1 VQSDVLESIKG
12 PEEDLIDRKFALIEL
27 FDQGTIS
34 VKEFQEAV
42 RDLNVELTA
51 LDNTYSGGLENGL
64 ARMIQQSNELGT
76 QVSDLVVDSFNRATD
91 SIVNFAKTG
100 ELNVREFFAS
110 LFEQLLRLTTN
121 QLFSQLLS
129 GMGGG
134 GGFGGLGSLFGG
146 LGGLGGLFG
155 FKEGGSFTVG
165 GSGGPDSQLVAFKA
179 SPGEQ
184 VDIKTPQQQSGGSD
198 RGASQP
204 SPVNIRVVNV
214 VNPSETIAAMSSV
227 QGEKAILNAATD
239 DDPPRIY
246 TTSNSGFRSFADPG
260 EDCAHIRTPGGQWVD
275 VFNHGDYST
284 VDAYKNHEQGYYVW
298 PYSSGGG
305 NAGQEDSL
313 IAWDIR
319 PPPNYPDARI
329 IIPLHFSGGVP
340 EAGIIGI
347 IDETY
352 YVPGFD
358 VAPEQTFSLGQSKSS
373 GLLTLTGQPLN
384 GETVTIDTKVYT
396 FQAALTEVD
405 GNVKIGSSAQ
415 ESLQNLRR
423 AINKDVGAGIDYAA
437 LTTAHPTVSA
447 ENEAGLSL
455 PVLAKVPGAGG
466 DSIVTTETLTNGSWG
481 GATLSGGGTSQTYRI
496 FPNIARNAKN
506 HFFCIKEV

>member
-1 VQSDVLESIKG
+1 MAVETGTASGWLDLLDKLVTFAVANGWVVEKSVTVTAGQVEERYLRG
-12 PEEDLIDRKFALIEL
+12 P
-27 FDQGTIS
+27 
-34 VKEFQEAV
+34 
-42 RDLNVELTA
+42 
-51 LDNTYSGGLENGL
+51 
-64 ARMIQQSNELGT
+64 
-76 QVSDLVVDSFNRATD
+76 
-91 SIVNFAKTG
+91 
-100 ELNVREFFAS
+100 
-110 LFEQLLRLTTN
+110 
-121 QLFSQLLS
+121 
-129 GMGGG
+129 
-134 GGFGGLGSLFGG
+134 GSLD
-146 LGGLGGLFG
+146 
-155 FKEGGSFTVG
+155 TAPVH
-165 GSGGPDSQLVAFKA
+165 
-179 SPGEQ
+179 
-184 VDIKTPQQQSGGSD
+184 
-198 RGASQP
+198 
-204 SPVNIRVVNV
+204 VNIRTGATPVEGIYWWKVYGAIAFDTGLSYFSLYAGFFLPFA
-214 VNPSETIAAMSSV
+214 NPIEYPYPLFV
-227 QGEKAILNAATD
+227 AATD

-298 PYSSGGG
+298 PYHSGGG

>member
-1 VQSDVLESIKG
+1 L
-12 PEEDLIDRKFALIEL
+12 AL
-27 FDQGTIS
+27 
-34 VKEFQEAV
+34 
-42 RDLNVELTA
+42 
-51 LDNTYSGGLENGL
+51 
-64 ARMIQQSNELGT
+64 
-76 QVSDLVVDSFNRATD
+76 
-91 SIVNFAKTG
+91 
-100 ELNVREFFAS
+100 
-110 LFEQLLRLTTN
+110 
-121 QLFSQLLS
+121 
-129 GMGGG
+129 
-134 GGFGGLGSLFGG
+134 
-146 LGGLGGLFG
+146 
-155 FKEGGSFTVG
+155 
-165 GSGGPDSQLVAFKA
+165 
-179 SPGEQ
+179 
-184 VDIKTPQQQSGGSD
+184 
-198 RGASQP
+198 
-204 SPVNIRVVNV
+204 
-214 VNPSETIAAMSSV
+214 
-227 QGEKAILNAATD
+227 
-239 DDPPRIY
+239 
-246 TTSNSGFRSFADPG
+246 
-260 EDCAHIRTPGGQWVD
+260 
-275 VFNHGDYST
+275 
-284 VDAYKNHEQGYYVW
+284 
-298 PYSSGGG
+298 SSGGG

-481 GATLSGGGTSQTYRI
+481 GATLSGGGTSQTYRTRRLYW
-496 FPNIARNAKN
+496 AAKCGRLQCN
-506 HFFCIKEV
+506 RE

>member
-1 VQSDVLESIKG
+1 MAVETGTASGWLDLLDKLVTFAVANGWVVEKSVTVTAGQVEERYLRG
-12 PEEDLIDRKFALIEL
+12 P
-27 FDQGTIS
+27 
-34 VKEFQEAV
+34 
-42 RDLNVELTA
+42 
-51 LDNTYSGGLENGL
+51 
-64 ARMIQQSNELGT
+64 
-76 QVSDLVVDSFNRATD
+76 
-91 SIVNFAKTG
+91 
-100 ELNVREFFAS
+100 
-110 LFEQLLRLTTN
+110 
-121 QLFSQLLS
+121 
-129 GMGGG
+129 
-134 GGFGGLGSLFGG
+134 GSLDTAPVHVNIRTGATPVEGIYWWKVYGAIAFDT
-146 LGGLGGLFG
+146 G
-155 FKEGGSFTVG
+155 FEIAGQPG
-165 GSGGPDSQLVAFKA
+165 A
-179 SPGEQ
+179 SPGTNLILWQ
-184 VDIKTPQQQSGGSD
+184 NNIDYWFYIND
-198 RGASQP
+198 RRLIVIAKVAASYFSLYAGFFLP
-204 SPVNIRVVNV
+204 FA
-214 VNPSETIAAMSSV
+214 NPIEYPYPLFI
-227 QGEKAILNAATD
+227 AATD

-246 TTSNSGFRSFADPG
+246 TTANSGFRSFADPG

-298 PYSSGGG
+298 PYHSGGG

-496 FPNIARNAKN
+496 FQNIARNAKN